1 MLLAMIVKNDSLK
14 INSNK
19 NFEIIDITSQITEKI
34 LIKDGIVNIFS
45 KHSTSAILV
54 NENEEGLLRDLEL
67 ILNDMISDNY
77 SYEHDMID
85 NNAKSHLKSFILSP
99 SETIPI
105 KNSKLDIGIWQS
117 VFFVELDGP
126 RNNRIV
132 DLTFMGEK

>member
-1 MLLAMIVKNDSLK
+1 MIVKNDSLK

-77 SYEHDMID
+77 SAH
-85 NNAKSHLKSFILSP
+85 
-99 SETIPI
+99 
-105 KNSKLDIGIWQS
+105 KNCFGTL
-117 VFFVELDGP
+117 
-126 RNNRIV
+126 
-132 DLTFMGEK
+132 